1 MYTIYIRANNNFD
14 EIEQSKASRLIN
26 QCDTIEWA
34 NLIDYEFDIAFYG
47 NRNLSE
53 EDVLET
59 ILYVINEYGIYDVD
73 NIEPIT
79 VSQVKNAMC
88 ECCGAFE
95 DECDDYDE

>member
-14 EIEQSKASRLIN
+14 EIEQSKVSRLIN
-26 QCDTIEWA
+26 QCDMIEWA
-34 NLIDYEFDIAFYG
+34 NLTDYGFDIVFYG

-53 EDVLET
+53 HDILET

-79 VSQVKNAMC
+79 TSQVKNAMC
-88 ECCGAFE
+88 ECCGAF
-95 DECDDYDE
+95 DCWCDDYDE